1 MEIIPTVHK
10 VEVGTN
16 NVYLVTGERAAFIDS
31 GHDDDGQVEALLD
44 CWQSAGRL
52 ELAGIVVTHRHP
64 DHAGGARKLAKATR
78 GETISTPLEKAH
90 IEERVPGT
98 LIDRTVTD
106 GETLELGGATL
117 EFVHT
122 PGHTLGNMSVYYR
135 EGKVLFAG
143 DTVRNDGP
151 FHLDSDP
158 RAGDM
163 GLHLKSLRKLLA
175 YDIRLICPGHGPEI
189 DHPVAFIEKELA
201 DLQSEYGV

>member
-1 MEIIPTVHK
+1 MEITLNMHN
-10 VEVGTN
+10 VEVGPN

-31 GHDDDGQVEALLD
+31 SHDDDGQVEALLD
-44 CWQSAGRL
+44 CWKNAGRP

-64 DHAGGARKLAKATR
+64 DHAGGARKLAEATR
-78 GETISTPLEKAH
+78 GETISTPLEKGH
-90 IEERVPGT
+90 IEEGVPGT

-106 GETLELGGATL
+106 GETLELGGTTL

-135 EGKVLFAG
+135 ERKVLFAG
-143 DTVRNDGP
+143 DTIRNDGP

-158 RAGDM
+158 SAGDI

-189 DHPVAFIEKELA
+189 DHARAFIEKELA
-201 DLQSEYGV
+201 TLQSEYAV